1 MEYYGKGPLLT
12 AKELDIAVAWERA
25 RQMKHA
31 CEEVTHPFPTS
42 FSVLVISAKLQ
53 YMPAAMQ
60 AQFEL
65 RSLCRVARVAD
76 TKKLRECVCVCHK
89 SPKLLRAALRC
100 TACLTSHHSPDSVSE
115 EFQIRVSQEQGYSSA
130 GLLE

>member
-31 CEEVTHPFPTS
+31 CEEVTHPFPTP
-42 FSVLVISAKLQ
+42 FSVLAILAKLQ

-60 AQFEL
+60 AHFEL
-65 RSLCRVARVAD
+65 RSLCRVA
-76 TKKLRECVCVCHK
+76 CVCRHNRAERMLVCLPRVSQSAK
-89 SPKLLRAALRC
+89 SGSEPYRNA
-100 TACLTSHHSPDSVSE
+100 ACLTSHHGPDNVSKG
-115 EFQIRVSQEQGYSSA
+115 ISDHG
-130 GLLE
+130 